1 VASRV
6 ENAKDKGRG
15 RQKKRRL
22 SAAEMGRDGEKKR
35 PGKEKLGHVSL
46 AVLFLDVSLIWG
58 EIKIQAS
65 AEMHRK
71 FWTNEKPF
79 VALLSFRK

>member
-1 VASRV
+1 
-6 ENAKDKGRG
+6 
-15 RQKKRRL
+15 
-22 SAAEMGRDGEKKR
+22 
-35 PGKEKLGHVSL
+35 VSL
-46 AVLFLDVSLIWG
+46 AVLFLVVSLIWG

-71 FWTNEKPF
+71 FWTNEEPF